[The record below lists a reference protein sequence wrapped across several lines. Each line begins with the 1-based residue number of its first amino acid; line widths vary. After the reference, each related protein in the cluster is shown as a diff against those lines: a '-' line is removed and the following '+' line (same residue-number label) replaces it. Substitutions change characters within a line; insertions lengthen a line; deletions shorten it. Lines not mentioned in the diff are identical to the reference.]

1 MANRP
6 VYMAGSG
13 KLLCLRESGDVVGF
27 TFEGETFPTLPRT
40 FFYDWLYIHALTQH
54 PELAEE
60 LVKYD
65 AFTGIVFTP
74 EKSVNCQAAAA
85 ATYVSLY
92 RKGLLEQATASKAVF
107 LHIVYELELPVPAAA
122 PRPTQLGA
130 KRAGAAKDAVGREMP
145 EEYFVVSEA
154 VNERD
159 NNRVRANA
167 GHGTHHGG
175 IKLGRLG
182 DEDDNVHDAD
192 IIGCVCGLDSIEV
205 IVGVGVDD
213 ELQPVLSDLVH
224 MGLVFVHKGNI
235 RAALAQISGEAAFC
249 RAAADHCYSH

>member
-107 LHIVYELELPVPAAA
+107 LRIVYELELPVPAPHPGPRSSVPSAPEPQRMRLA
-122 PRPTQLGA
+122 GKCRRSISSFPRPLMRETTTVSGPMQGMALIT
-130 KRAGAAKDAVGREMP
+130 AASSWVALVTKMTMSMMPISSAV
-145 EEYFVVSEA
+145 YA
-154 VNERD
+154 VLNPLR
-159 NNRVRANA
+159 
-167 GHGTHHGG
+167 
-175 IKLGRLG
+175 
-182 DEDDNVHDAD
+182 
-192 IIGCVCGLDSIEV
+192 
-205 IVGVGVDD
+205 
-213 ELQPVLSDLVH
+213 
-224 MGLVFVHKGNI
+224 
-235 RAALAQISGEAAFC
+235 
-249 RAAADHCYSH
+249 